1 MRTILIMLS
10 ALGAAILV
18 LNLLKSWQRRRADQ
32 RGETVSE
39 GVSVIHLISVVV
51 GLAVFFIGAL
61 WLSRTRRLLGLYM
74 RQQRLKVARL
84 NQAVLIRKNK
94 DMAAVN
100 RGVRNVRIH
109 KIAAMGAA

>member
-39 GVSVIHLISVVV
+39 GISVVHFISVGV
-51 GLAVFFIGAL
+51 GLAVFFMGAL
-61 WLSRTRRLLGLYM
+61 WLESSSAPPRSIYAPATIEGG
-74 RQQRLKVARL
+74 
-84 NQAVLIRKNK
+84 AVKSGGFNIQK
-94 DMAAVN
+94 
-100 RGVRNVRIH
+100 
-109 KIAAMGAA
+109 